1 MSSEQTDPGDEPPL
15 DALLGQPRMVS
26 DPRISVAQAA
36 QILGKTRA
44 QVYRMVNLGRL
55 RRRGEPNKFRG
66 LLLSDV
72 LQCRERG
79 DPIEVADAAKVLGC
93 TASDVRRLVAEGKL
107 MLVPGSQRLLYRTD
121 VHKLS
126 RTWIRPARA
135 KPQQPDGPKGHIN
148 TAAAARLLG
157 LSVSRTRH
165 LAASERIPASRDSM
179 GRYWYHPGQLELV
192 RRAWQTAEEDGR
204 R

>member
-1 MSSEQTDPGDEPPL
+1 MRSEQTDGGEEPPL

-44 QVYRMVNLGRL
+44 QVYRMVKLGRL

-72 LQCRERG
+72 LQCRDRG
-79 DPIEVADAAKVLGC
+79 EPIEVADAAKVLGG
-93 TASDVRRLVAEGKL
+93 TASDVRRLIAEGKL
-107 MLVPGSQRLLYRTD
+107 TLVPGSQRLLYETD
-121 VHKLS
+121 VRELS
-126 RTWIRPARA
+126 RTWTRPARA
-135 KPQQPDGPKGHIN
+135 KPQPPPGPEGHIN
-148 TAAAARLLG
+148 TATAARLLG
-157 LSVSRTRH
+157 VSVSRTRH
-165 LAASERIPASRDSM
+165 LASSERIPAHRDSM
-179 GRYWYHPGQLELV
+179 GRYWYRPGQLELV
-192 RRAWQTAEEDGR
+192 RRAWQMAEENGR

>member
-1 MSSEQTDPGDEPPL
+1 MRSEQTDHADEPPL

-44 QVYRMVNLGRL
+44 QVYRMVHLGRL

-66 LLLSDV
+66 LLLFDV

-79 DPIEVADAAKVLGC
+79 DPIEVADAAKVLGG
-93 TASDVRRLVAEGKL
+93 AAGDVRRLIAGGKL
-107 MLVPGSQRLLYRTD
+107 TLVPGSQRLLYETD
-121 VHKLS
+121 VRDLS
-126 RTWIRPARA
+126 RTWTRPARV
-135 KPQQPDGPKGHIN
+135 KPQQPVGPEGHIN
-148 TAAAARLLG
+148 TASAARLLG
-157 LSVSRTRH
+157 LSVSRTRR
-165 LAASERIPASRDSM
+165 LASSDRIPAHRDSM
-179 GRYWYHPGQLELV
+179 GRYWYHSGQLA
-192 RRAWQTAEEDGR
+192 RRAWQMAEENGR

>member
-1 MSSEQTDPGDEPPL
+1 MRSEQTDHGDEPPL

-44 QVYRMVNLGRL
+44 QVYRMVKLGRL

-72 LQCRERG
+72 LQCRKRG
-79 DPIEVADAAKVLGC
+79 DPIEVADAAKVLGG
-93 TASDVRRLVAEGKL
+93 TASDVRRLIAEGKL
-107 MLVPGSQRLLYRTD
+107 TVVPGSQRLLYETD
-121 VHKLS
+121 VRDLS
-126 RTWIRPARA
+126 RTRIRPARA
-135 KPQQPDGPKGHIN
+135 KTRQPVGPEGHVN

-157 LSVSRTRH
+157 LSVSRTRQ
-165 LAASERIPASRDSM
+165 LAASERIPADRDGM
-179 GRYWYHPGQLELV
+179 GRYWYRPGQLELV
-192 RRAWQTAEEDGR
+192 RRAWQMAEENGR
-204 R
+204 G